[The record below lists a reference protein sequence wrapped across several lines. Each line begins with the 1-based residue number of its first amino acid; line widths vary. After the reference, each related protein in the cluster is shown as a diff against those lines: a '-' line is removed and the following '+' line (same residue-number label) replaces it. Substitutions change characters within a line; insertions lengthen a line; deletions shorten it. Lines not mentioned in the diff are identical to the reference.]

1 MNNKKINLEYYEELY
16 FKASKI
22 IESKDSTIANL
33 LEQLKEAN
41 EVIEF
46 YANNYEWETWKAEDF
61 KAYGGK
67 KAKEYVNKYV
77 IKEKK

>member
-33 LEQLKEAN
+33 IEQLKEAN

-46 YANNYEWETWKAEDF
+46 YDNNYEWETWKGPKPPKPKTWVERYKD
-61 KAYGGK
+61 GK
-67 KAKEYVNKYV
+67 V
-77 IKEKK
+77 